1 MLPGTMHLIR
11 LAGAAPGLAHYVR
24 FYAHQQARLG
34 NDSLVQPIPARATPL
49 IEFQLGDPCEVHWCD
64 RPLVERSPRVVIV
77 GLQTYRRVRLQ
88 MTGTVESFAIFF
100 QPTGLHSLFSLPMPE
115 LTNTD
120 HDARAVLGTWVNEL
134 EQHLG
139 ESRSFEER
147 VRIANTFFLRR
158 CSTLPFSDEITST
171 AMSVLYRQGSIQVPA
186 LARRAGMS
194 TRQFERRFTR
204 EIGLPPK
211 LFARIARFESA
222 LESKALT
229 TADSWTNVAN
239 RFGYFDQMHM
249 IKDFKEFSGE
259 IPTSLLIQLETNFNA
274 HLSGIRS
281 GQIPPTPP
289 GAPQLIL

>member
-1 MLPGTMHLIR
+1 MHVIR
-11 LAGAAPGLAHYVR
+11 LAGAAPGLAHHVR
-24 FYAHQQARLG
+24 FYAHQKARLG

-49 IEFQLGDPCEVHWCD
+49 IEFQFGDPCEVHWCD

-100 QPTGLHSLFSLPMPE
+100 QPTGLHSLFAAPMNE

-120 HDARAVLGTWVNEL
+120 HDARAVLGIWVHEL
-134 EQHLG
+134 EQRLS

-147 VRIANTFFLRR
+147 IRIANTFFLSR
-158 CSTLPFSDEITST
+158 CSTLPSPNGITAA
-171 AMSVLYRQGSIQVPA
+171 AMSILYRRGSIQVPA
-186 LARRAGMS
+186 LAQGAGMS

-211 LFARIARFESA
+211 LYARIARFESA
-222 LESKALT
+222 LESKALS
-229 TADSWTNVAN
+229 TADTWTNVAN
-239 RFGYFDQMHM
+239 RLGYFDQMHM
-249 IKDFKEFSGE
+249 IKDFKEFSGDV
-259 IPTSLLIQLETNFNA
+259 PTSLLIQLEMNLDA
-274 HLSGIRS
+274 HLNGIRS
-281 GQIPPTPP
+281 GQMAPTPP